1 MKQLKVVA
9 VGFFAVGL
17 LFVASAL
24 GQSRAKLSS
33 RVERVVEP
41 ELNTFHEIEL
51 EGGKFILPMSIS
63 LTRLVDDW
71 VFQARLHGIDTSRI
85 TTMEGLY
92 FVDIGKVNPI
102 DNKNFGITYFRE
114 ERAKSMVLI
123 NEKLLPTYIPTFIQA
138 VMYHELYHVLFPM
151 EGHIKKGDK
160 DFVYFLQDGGNIDP
174 ETVIKTWDYKTI
186 NNYFNYIKNKQNNL
200 K

>member
-24 GQSRAKLSS
+24 GQSRAKLTS

-41 ELNTFHEIEL
+41 KLNTLHEIEL
-51 EGGKFILPMSIS
+51 ESGKFVLPMSIS
-63 LTRLVDDW
+63 LTRLIDSW
-71 VFQARLHGIDTSRI
+71 VFQAKLHGIDTSRI

-92 FVDIGKVNPI
+92 FLDIGKVYPI
-102 DNKNFGITYFRE
+102 DKNNFGITYFRKE
-114 ERAKSMVLI
+114 KTKSMVLI
-123 NEKLLPTYIPTFIQA
+123 NGKLLPTYIPTFIQA
-138 VMYHELYHVLFPM
+138 VLYHELYHVLFPM
-151 EGHIKKGDK
+151 EGHVKEGDK
-160 DFVYFLQDGGNIDP
+160 DFIYFLQDGININP

-186 NNYFNYIKNKQNNL
+186 SSYFNHIKNKQNN